1 MWIENDKVTQ
11 VPDTMVDGSLWK
23 NKEGKMAYRPGPM
36 ITGWDPYENIPTT
49 TQKGIDYI
57 TQKAKQEKPFF
68 LYFAYPSPHA
78 PIIPNDEFDN
88 TSKAGPYG
96 DLVVETD
103 DSIGKLLTAIKA
115 AGIEDNTLVIFSSDN
130 GPEHYAYLRDEK
142 FDHWSPGSFRGVKR
156 DIYEGG
162 HRVPMIVRW
171 PNKVPADTKTDQLV
185 SQIDIMATLASIV
198 GFELPDDA
206 AEDSFDLL
214 PLWKANTKKGAR
226 YSLVHNTFENVY
238 AIRSDDWTLI
248 DNRTGNQNS
257 RMQRFNYSQWQK
269 KHGYVYDDNVKGQLF
284 NMKNDSGQRKN
295 LIEKHS
301 EKVTE
306 LKKLLKKI
314 QQQGYSSP
322 RLIK

>member
-1 MWIENDKVTQ
+1 
-11 VPDTMVDGSLWK
+11 
-23 NKEGKMAYRPGPM
+23 M

-115 AGIEDNTLVIFSSDN
+115 AGIEDNTLVIFTSDN

-142 FDHWSPGSFRGVKR
+142 FDHWSPGPFRGVKR

-171 PNKVPADTKTDQLV
+171 PNKVPAKRKTDELV
-185 SQIDIMATLASIV
+185 SQIDIMATIASII
-198 GFELPDDA
+198 GFTLPDDA
-206 AEDSFDLL
+206 AEDSYDLL
-214 PLWKANTKKGAR
+214 PLWTGKSKSSSR
-226 YSLVHNTFENVY
+226 DSLVHNTFENHY
-238 AIRSDDWTLI
+238 AIRSGDWNLI
-248 DNRTGNQNS
+248 ATKTGNQNL
-257 RMQRFNYSQWQK
+257 RMARFNYSDWQK
-269 KHGYVYDDNVKGQLF
+269 KHGYQVDDNEKGQLF
-284 NMKNDSGQRKN
+284 NMKNDSGQRSN
-295 LIEKHS
+295 LIEKYPKKA
-301 EKVTE
+301 EE
-306 LKKLLKKI
+306 LKTLLDNIRMHK
-314 QQQGYSSP
+314 SSAP
-322 RLIK
+322 RLSR